1 MATVSI
7 PPRPQR
13 YVRNDSQLANSIP
26 GALMRVGCRERH
38 RRVPFLHSSMM
49 LASSPLRVEYARCNN
64 VFRISCLPRCLWA
77 SCLCSPAR
85 HGRGDEMAGCLLFLT
100 AENLRKFR
108 DVTSI
113 AILDYCESEL
123 FLIFVVT
130 GVEKELIV
138 LKKRIQVINIYIYIY
153 LYVYSFRY
161 RNWKLRFGIFCK
173 MQ

>member
-1 MATVSI
+1 
-7 PPRPQR
+7 
-13 YVRNDSQLANSIP
+13 
-26 GALMRVGCRERH
+26 
-38 RRVPFLHSSMM
+38 MM

-85 HGRGDEMAGCLLFLT
+85 HGRGDEMAGCLLFPT

-108 DVTSI
+108 DVTRPSI
-113 AILDYCESEL
+113 AILDYCEWKL

-138 LKKRIQVINIYIYIY
+138 LKKRIQVINIYIFIFMYILFDIEIENY
-153 LYVYSFRY
+153 DLVSFVRCNRKKFLLKISL
-161 RNWKLRFGIFCK
+161 RNISR
-173 MQ
+173 

>member
-1 MATVSI
+1 
-7 PPRPQR
+7 
-13 YVRNDSQLANSIP
+13 
-26 GALMRVGCRERH
+26 
-38 RRVPFLHSSMM
+38 
-49 LASSPLRVEYARCNN
+49 
-64 VFRISCLPRCLWA
+64 
-77 SCLCSPAR
+77 
-85 HGRGDEMAGCLLFLT
+85 MAGCLLFPT

-161 RNWKLRFGIFCK
+161 RN
-173 MQ
+173 

>member
-1 MATVSI
+1 
-7 PPRPQR
+7 
-13 YVRNDSQLANSIP
+13 
-26 GALMRVGCRERH
+26 
-38 RRVPFLHSSMM
+38 
-49 LASSPLRVEYARCNN
+49 
-64 VFRISCLPRCLWA
+64 
-77 SCLCSPAR
+77 
-85 HGRGDEMAGCLLFLT
+85 MAGCLLFLT

-108 DVTSI
+108 DVTPSI

-161 RNWKLRFGIFCK
+161 RN
-173 MQ
+173 

>member
-1 MATVSI
+1 
-7 PPRPQR
+7 
-13 YVRNDSQLANSIP
+13 
-26 GALMRVGCRERH
+26 
-38 RRVPFLHSSMM
+38 MM

-85 HGRGDEMAGCLLFLT
+85 HGRGDEMAGCLLFPT

-138 LKKRIQVINIYIYIY
+138 LKKRIQVINIYIYLSLCIFFLISNENY
-153 LYVYSFRY
+153 DLVSFVRCNRKKFLLKISL
-161 RNWKLRFGIFCK
+161 RNISRLNIE
-173 MQ
+173 QVI